1 MRDTLRVGAVNVQ
14 GLRTA
19 HKRIRFF
26 QTFLSSYFQILLI
39 SDTHCRTP
47 EEADL
52 WTRELVAFRCQG
64 LFAAENPTAIIW
76 KDSAGI
82 GPPLAVNPFTR
93 FFPPPHR
100 TTDMVISLN
109 DVPTHL
115 MAVYAPVGQSERID
129 FFELFY
135 DQLDTIHYRQHIWG
149 GDWNCVLEDTLDSTL
164 PPSTLDPSRVLLD
177 RCLQAV
183 QASDSY
189 RMLYPTARGVT
200 NFMRANVAERR
211 LDRIYLTGPLQASLS
226 EADVHVGMHLAE
238 RSTHCPVSVAITLVH
253 SRLRDRTTFKLGLHT
268 LAIPW
273 VQEYIRGELQAFVP
287 QASTA
292 SGHWSELKRVLI
304 SASRQASHLAARM
317 ARRDPHFSQVP
328 SKELHAR
335 LPSGLYSEDS
345 VSLSLRLRRVQQQ
358 AVLPPLRRTPESA
371 P

>member
-76 KDSAGI
+76 KDSPGI

-149 GDWNCVLEDTLDSTL
+149 GDWNACLRIPST
-164 PPSTLDPSRVLLD
+164 PPSPLRRWIRSSGVGPYALSHSACGYQFYASQRGPAATGSYLRNRAITSR
-177 RCLQAV
+177 
-183 QASDSY
+183 Y
-189 RMLYPTARGVT
+189 GRG
-200 NFMRANVAERR
+200 RR
-211 LDRIYLTGPLQASLS
+211 PRWHA
-226 EADVHVGMHLAE
+226 LAE
-238 RSTHCPVSVAITLVH
+238 RSTHCPFSVAITLV
-253 SRLRDRTTFKLGLHT
+253 R
-268 LAIPW
+268 
-273 VQEYIRGELQAFVP
+273 Y
-287 QASTA
+287 
-292 SGHWSELKRVLI
+292 
-304 SASRQASHLAARM
+304 
-317 ARRDPHFSQVP
+317 
-328 SKELHAR
+328 
-335 LPSGLYSEDS
+335 Y
-345 VSLSLRLRRVQQQ
+345 
-358 AVLPPLRRTPESA
+358 
-371 P
+371 